1 MFPRAPRLLHLVF
14 VAACLVS
21 VAVFLIMLQMDRIHD
36 RVVIGMYRIHDRVMT
51 GMYRIH
57 DRVMTGMYRIH
68 DRIVAG
74 MYFPTS

>member
-36 RVVIGMYRIHDRVMT
+36 RVVIGMYRIHDQVMT
-51 GMYRIH
+51 GM
-57 DRVMTGMYRIH
+57 
-68 DRIVAG
+68 
-74 MYFPTS
+74 